1 MPATIRGNILVL
13 DDDATFRSLVRSILE
28 ARGFRV
34 IEASSPAEASSLF
47 SDRGTVLAIVD
58 YRLPQIDGM
67 SWITSLRESGK
78 NTPVI
83 FCSAIPC
90 DMKTFNWLRNVLK
103 VSLILQKPI
112 IPSSFVEQIES
123 LLPGYE
129 KVYVQDGVGSGTN
142 YDQYSENSATEEMIA
157 EMAKIK
163 RRLEIEKA
171 VQNAKLSYIVEL
183 DGQWRTLTELI
194 DIHNND
200 KTRMDVIIEARH
212 IAHKIRGTAGSV
224 GLPNVS
230 EIAAKLEEFL
240 LGLDG
245 KEDTQQEVL
254 WTEVIRVLAT
264 GHQAVADAKS
274 QCGPPEE
281 VNDKPNVLVVTSYE
295 DVVEAARGPSIK
307 KLANVQVTDN
317 PTGVASIFAQSRID
331 AVFLEMTSNR
341 RKSMQRTTEIRQLPG
356 ASALPLGFL
365 TSFDAPLSAVEQLYA
380 GGSISLVHPIE
391 EEMLG
396 PAISRLLSVAN
407 PDQPRVLAIDDD
419 EVLCRF
425 VSSILR
431 AERMEVKTSTNP
443 LEGLEMIDGFRPDLI
458 LLDVMM
464 PALTGFEV
472 CRRIRENRDWQDIPV
487 VFLTSKTSAESR
499 TAAFAVGANDFVTKP
514 VLAAELLNRIKTQLN
529 EAALKRQ
536 VRTRD
541 PETGVLNGDS
551 VMELANLLLIK
562 HEQYMAPM
570 AVALLSIND
579 YDQLTLVQGH
589 FSAKQVSKSLG
600 ELLQLRFR
608 AEDLRGRWSDRGYV
622 LVVEQCDRDLLAKA
636 LELLVEDF
644 ETIQFGGGAF
654 RFTASFSYGI
664 ADSFDDGA
672 SLEGLIKAAH
682 HRMKEAMRDPKGVI
696 GAGG

>member
-28 ARGFRV
+28 ARGFSV

-58 YRLPQIDGM
+58 YRLPQIDGL

-112 IPSSFVEQIES
+112 IPSSFVEQVES

-129 KVYVQDGVGSGTN
+129 KVQVQDGVGSGTS
-142 YDQYSENSATEEMIA
+142 YEQYSENSATEEMIA

-163 RRLEIEKA
+163 RRLEIERA
-171 VQNAKLSYIVEL
+171 VQSAKLSYIGEL

-200 KTRMDVIIEARH
+200 KSRMDVIVEARH
-212 IAHKIRGTAGSV
+212 IAHRIRGTAGSV
-224 GLPNVS
+224 GLPHVS

-245 KEDTQQEVL
+245 TEDTQQEVL
-254 WTEVIRVLAT
+254 WSEVIRVLAT
-264 GHQAVADAKS
+264 GHQAVAEAKS
-274 QCGPPEE
+274 QVGPPEE
-281 VNDKPNVLVVTSYE
+281 INDKPNVLIVSAYQ
-295 DVVEAARGPSIK
+295 DVLEASQDESIK
-307 KLANVQVTDN
+307 KIANVEVTDN
-317 PTGVASIFAQSRID
+317 PQGVAAIFAQRRVD

-365 TSFDAPLSAVEQLYA
+365 TSFEAPLSAVEQLYA
-380 GGSISLVHPIE
+380 GGSTSLVHPIE
-391 EEMLG
+391 GEALES
-396 PAISRLLSVAN
+396 AIAQLLSVAN
-407 PDQPRVLAIDDD
+407 PNQPRILAIDDD

-425 VSSILR
+425 VASVLHS
-431 AERMEVKTSTNP
+431 ERMEVQTSTNP
-443 LEGLEMIDGFRPDLI
+443 LEGLEMIDKFRPDLI

-487 VFLTSKTSAESR
+487 VFLTSKTSAEAR

-514 VLAAELLNRIKTQLN
+514 VLATELITRIRTQLN

-551 VMELANLLLIK
+551 VMELANLLLVK
-562 HEQYMAPM
+562 HEQYVAPM
-570 AVALLSIND
+570 AVALISIND

-589 FSAKQVSKSLG
+589 FSAKQAAKCLG

-622 LVVEQCDRDLLAKA
+622 LVVEQCDRKLLADA
-636 LELLVEDF
+636 LALLEEDF
-644 ETIQFGGGAF
+644 ELIQFGGGAF
-654 RFTASFSYGI
+654 KFTSSFSSGI
-664 ADSFDDGA
+664 ADSFEDGV

-682 HRMKEAMRDPKGVI
+682 ARMKEAMRNPKGV
-696 GAGG
+696 A